1 MHCAVMRALSGT
13 FATLAAL
20 ASGLLGGLWLTA
32 GVLDAAHVPGA
43 ARAGVWTAWPR
54 AGASDADPY
63 TRALFARRG
72 EQAMHPA
79 EGLTLYAMRDE
90 SGAELDA
97 RCAYRMSG
105 RMPPARFWTLA
116 VYRPD
121 GSLVANAASRNVFT
135 SAEAVGGPEAG
146 IDLSADPSPGNWMPL
161 PPGGRFVA
169 LLRLYD
175 TPLAAVSGALDGDR
189 LPTLRRVECRP

>member
-1 MHCAVMRALSGT
+1 MRYVSGT
-13 FATLAAL
+13 VATLAAL
-20 ASGLLGGLWLTA
+20 TAGLFGGLWLTA

-43 ARAGVWTAWPR
+43 ARAGVWTVWPR

-72 EQAMHPA
+72 ELVMHPA

-90 SGAELDA
+90 AGEELDA

-105 RMPPARFWTLA
+105 RMPSARFWTLA

-121 GSLVANAASRNVFT
+121 GSLVANAAGAACVH
-135 SAEAVGGPEAG
+135 VGGGRWRAG
-146 IDLSADPSPGNWMPL
+146 
-161 PPGGRFVA
+161 
-169 LLRLYD
+169 
-175 TPLAAVSGALDGDR
+175 
-189 LPTLRRVECRP
+189 CRHQPVG